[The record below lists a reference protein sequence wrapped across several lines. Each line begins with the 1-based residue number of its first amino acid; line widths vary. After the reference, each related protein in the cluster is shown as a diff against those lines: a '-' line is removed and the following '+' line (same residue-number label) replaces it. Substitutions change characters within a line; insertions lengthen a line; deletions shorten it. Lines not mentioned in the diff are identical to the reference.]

1 MRLRWL
7 ASFILITAVAC
18 SRSDDVAPKT
28 GIAPKDA
35 PERATLPAKC
45 KQALSFDDEC
55 RALFDRIW
63 GAGAGA
69 NEAAALNAARANSG
83 WSRMRSQTE
92 PAATLGNQQDQTK
105 QTTND

>member
-1 MRLRWL
+1 MRGL
-7 ASFILITAVAC
+7 AVVLGLAAVIASGC
-18 SRSDDVAPKT
+18 SEPSPQSGPIGYAPQ
-28 GIAPKDA
+28 DA

-69 NEAAALNAARANSG
+69 NEAAALNLRRAYGSG
-83 WSRMRSQTE
+83 NAYKKSDVP
-92 PAATLGNQQDQTK
+92 PAPPLGTK
-105 QTTND
+105 D

>member
-69 NEAAALNAARANSG
+69 NEAAALNLRRAYGSG
-83 WSRMRSQTE
+83 NAYKKSDVP
-92 PAATLGNQQDQTK
+92 PAPPLGTK
-105 QTTND
+105 D